1 MQFDSKIYPVDAD
14 SVRENALSIVAT
26 ASAKIT
32 PPALG
37 KLIFERYGL
46 NKKQIKSVIRDLV
59 DAGELTYTY
68 EFGSTFL
75 ERSFGKPV
83 RISRYVVLKPPEHHF
98 QPESGDVVIQ
108 IKPGAAF
115 GDGRHPT
122 TRLAIRGIE
131 YVLKE
136 FKLDTPEYQSTVL
149 DIGTGTGILVL
160 TAVRLGIHKGVGVE
174 IDPSARSEAKE
185 NVLLNRLEDRIDI
198 SDQYLETIDSSFSLV
213 TANLRYPTLKKIC
226 SCLRKITNPKSCI
239 VFSGIRSH
247 ELPDLIKSYARKNF
261 EVLWKDEELDWMG
274 VVLTR
279 INRLKRSGN

>member
-1 MQFDSKIYPVDAD
+1 MQQTSIQTIFTDVIATIVSSPTKIAP
-14 SVRENALSIVAT
+14 SALE
-26 ASAKIT
+26 
-32 PPALG
+32 

-46 NKKQIKSVIRDLV
+46 NKKQVKSVIRDLV

-75 ERSFGKPV
+75 EPSFGKPV

-136 FKLDTPEYQSTVL
+136 FKLDTSEYQSTVL

-160 TAVRLGIHKGVGVE
+160 TAVRLGIHKGVGVD
-174 IDPSARSEAKE
+174 IDPAARSEAKE
-185 NVLLNRLEDRIDI
+185 NVSLNHLEDRIDI

-226 SCLRKITNPKSCI
+226 SCLRKITNPKGCI
-239 VFSGIRSH
+239 ALSGIRSH
-247 ELPDLIKSYARKNF
+247 ELPDLIVSYAGQNF

-279 INRLKRSGN
+279 INRKKRIGN

>member
-1 MQFDSKIYPVDAD
+1 LRPADTQKIRNDVIAAIT
-14 SVRENALSIVAT
+14 SALT
-26 ASAKIT
+26 KQTPSALEKFLSEKYR
-32 PPALG
+32 LG
-37 KLIFERYGL
+37 KKE
-46 NKKQIKSVIRDLV
+46 IKSVIKGLV

-75 ERSFGKPV
+75 EPSFGKPV
-83 RISRYVVLKPPEHHF
+83 RISKHVVLKPPERHF

-122 TRLAIRGIE
+122 TRLAIKGIE

-160 TAVRLGIHKGVGVE
+160 TAVQLGIHKGVGVD
-174 IDPSARSEAKE
+174 IDPAARSEAKE

-213 TANLRYPTLKKIC
+213 TANLRYPSLKKIC
-226 SCLRKITNPKSCI
+226 SCLRKITKPKGCI
-239 VFSGIRSH
+239 AFSGIRSH
-247 ELPDLIKSYARKNF
+247 ELPDLVISYARKNF
-261 EVLWKDEELDWMG
+261 EVLWKDEEMDWMG

-279 INRLKRSGN
+279 INRKKRIGN

>member
-1 MQFDSKIYPVDAD
+1 
-14 SVRENALSIVAT
+14 VAT

-46 NKKQIKSVIRDLV
+46 NKKQIKTVIRDLV
-59 DAGELTYTY
+59 FSGELTYTY

-174 IDPSARSEAKE
+174 IDPSARLEAQE